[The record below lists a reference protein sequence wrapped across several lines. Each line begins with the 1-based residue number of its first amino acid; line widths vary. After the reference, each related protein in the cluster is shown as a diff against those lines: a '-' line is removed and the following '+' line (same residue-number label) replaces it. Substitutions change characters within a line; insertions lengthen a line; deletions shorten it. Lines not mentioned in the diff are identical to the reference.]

1 MNPQLRGL
9 YAITDGSQGQTLI
22 ERVNSALKGGARI
35 VQYRNK
41 GADEPRREADAWELA
56 RLCRRHGVPL
66 IVNDD
71 PELARAVGADGVHLG
86 RHDRH
91 IELARAT
98 LGPGRLIG
106 ASCYDSLDL
115 ARQAVA
121 AGADYLAFG
130 SFFPSPTKPRAV
142 RAALEL
148 LRQARGLQLPV
159 VAIGGI
165 TPENGA
171 ALIDA
176 GADMLAVISG
186 VFAQPDVAAASRR
199 YACLFEPKDT
209 PP

>member
-22 ERVNSALKGGARI
+22 ELVTSALEGGAQI
-35 VQYRNK
+35 VQYRDK
-41 GADEPRREADAWELA
+41 GADEPRREAEARELA

-121 AGADYLAFG
+121 AGADYLAIG

-148 LRQARGLQLPV
+148 LRQARGLHLPV

-186 VFAQPDVAAASRR
+186 VFAQPDVAAAARR